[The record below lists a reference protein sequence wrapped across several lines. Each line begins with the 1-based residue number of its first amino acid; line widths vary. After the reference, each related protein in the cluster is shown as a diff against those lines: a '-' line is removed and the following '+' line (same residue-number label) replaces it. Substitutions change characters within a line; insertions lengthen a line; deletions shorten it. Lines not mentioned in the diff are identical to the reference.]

1 MKRRTVNLLFGGAA
15 LICAGATLLHTVALF
30 SAKRTNATVEQLQA
44 LPLDQELPLVSI
56 DSPRVGLA
64 RAVAIAQR
72 GQIDS
77 AAEAYNAVI
86 AKDRDG
92 PMGRTAL
99 LNLGNLYMREAT
111 RSQDVSSVG
120 ARSMVELAKQRYRDL
135 LVIAPDDWDARF
147 NLERALRL
155 SPETDGQAADGE
167 KVIKERRRIRLRG
180 MSSVQLP

>member
-15 LICAGATLLHTVALF
+15 LICAGAVLLHTVALLN
-30 SAKRTNATVEQLQA
+30 AKKINATIEQLQA
-44 LPLDQELPLVSI
+44 LPLDQKLPLVSN

-86 AKDRDG
+86 AKDRG
-92 PMGRTAL
+92 GVMARAAL
-99 LNLGNLYMREAT
+99 LNLGNLYLREAI
-111 RSQDVSSVG
+111 RSQDVGSAGS
-120 ARSMVELAKQRYRDL
+120 RSMIELAKQRYRDL
-135 LVIAPDDWDARF
+135 LTIAPDDWDARF